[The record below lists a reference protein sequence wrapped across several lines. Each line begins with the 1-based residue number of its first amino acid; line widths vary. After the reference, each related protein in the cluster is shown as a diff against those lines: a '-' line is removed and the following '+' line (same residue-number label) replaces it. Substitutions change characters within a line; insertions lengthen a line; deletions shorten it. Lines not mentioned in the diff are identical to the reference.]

1 MIKNFV
7 ILKTL
12 IPFIIPYILL
22 YSLYIQ
28 INGEVS
34 PGGGFQAGVIFAS
47 GIIAFDLIIGY
58 KKIHKLLCEK
68 SLIII
73 SIMGVLIY
81 LSIGCISLIFNDN
94 FLNYNNLA
102 MDNITG
108 QHIGIFVVELGIG
121 MTVAAVMCIIYINI
135 GDD

>member
-28 INGEVS
+28 INSEVS

>member
-1 MIKNFV
+1 MIRHFS
-7 ILKTL
+7 ILKTV

-58 KKIHKLLCEK
+58 KKMHKLLCEK

-73 SIMGVLIY
+73 SVMGVLIY
-81 LSIGCISLIFNDN
+81 LSVGCISLIFADN
-94 FLNYNNLA
+94 FLNYNNFA
-102 MDNITG
+102 THHIKG
-108 QHIGIFVVELGIG
+108 QHLGIFAVEIGIGI
-121 MTVAAVMCIIYINI
+121 TVAAVMCIIYINI
-135 GDD
+135 GED